1 MKQKRGLGRGLSA
14 LIPDE
19 PIQETKVNDDTDN
32 ITNVEIS
39 LIEPNINQPRKEFGP
54 EALQEMSESIKKYG
68 VLQPIIVR
76 KVVDGYQII
85 AGERRWR
92 ASKEAGLKEIPC
104 IIKDVEEIVTAEIA
118 ITENI
123 QREDLNA
130 IEEAM
135 AYKSLIDKY
144 DLTQEQV
151 SKSVGKSRP
160 YIANLLRLLTLDE
173 RVIILISNGEI
184 STGHGK
190 ALLQLND
197 KGKQYEV
204 ADLIVEKELSVRA
217 TEKLIK
223 ELNDN
228 TKVKGKEIKDKDPN
242 VIYIEDSLRKLL
254 GTKVNI
260 NVGKNK
266 GKIEIEYYN
275 NEDLDRILDIL
286 NK

>member
-39 LIEPNINQPRKEFGP
+39 LIEPNINQPRKEFSP

-76 KVVDGYQII
+76 KVVGGYQII

-104 IIKDVEEIVTAEIA
+104 IIKDVEEILTAEIA

-160 YIANLLRLLTLDE
+160 YIANLLRLLSLDD

-197 KGKQYEV
+197 KDKQYEV

-217 TEKLIK
+217 TEKLVK

-228 TKVKGKEIKDKDPN
+228 TTTKEKEIKDKDPN